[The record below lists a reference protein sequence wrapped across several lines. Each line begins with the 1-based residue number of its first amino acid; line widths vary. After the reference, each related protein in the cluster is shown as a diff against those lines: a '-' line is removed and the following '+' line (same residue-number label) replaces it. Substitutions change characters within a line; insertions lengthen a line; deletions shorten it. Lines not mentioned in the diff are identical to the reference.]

1 MGNII
6 YEFIGILS
14 IVTLDDTIGLSAS
27 NIFIYVL
34 LLMLLLLLLNS
45 CIDTMFH
52 VSKLP
57 LLSLLLLSLILSLVL
72 LLVLS
77 NAILPLRKLG
87 FLFTID
93 F

>member
-34 LLMLLLLLLNS
+34 LLMLLLLLNS

-57 LLSLLLLSLILSLVL
+57 LLPLLLLSLILSLVL